1 MAILAL
7 ITGVPFLAY
16 NTTVLLKTTHG
27 MQLNIEVL
35 ENISHE
41 KKGVRRM
48 RRMNVASVY
57 PIEMSEVCL
66 HFSLLTLY

>member
-16 NTTVLLKTTHG
+16 NATALLETTCG

-41 KKGVRRM
+41 KKGVHSM
-48 RRMNVASVY
+48 RRMNVVSVY
-57 PIEMSEVCL
+57 PNETSEV
-66 HFSLLTLY
+66 

>member
-16 NTTVLLKTTHG
+16 NATALLETTCG
-27 MQLNIEVL
+27 MQLNIEVP

-41 KKGVRRM
+41 KKGVRSM
-48 RRMNVASVY
+48 RRMNMASVY
-57 PIEMSEVCL
+57 PNEMSEVCL
-66 HFSLLTLY
+66 HFSLLTLS

>member
-16 NTTVLLKTTHG
+16 NVTALLKTTRG
-27 MQLNIEVL
+27 MQLNIKVP

-41 KKGVRRM
+41 KKGVRSM
-48 RRMNVASVY
+48 HCMNVASVY
-57 PIEMSEVCL
+57 PNETSEVCL
-66 HFSLLTLY
+66 HFSLLTLS

>member
-16 NTTVLLKTTHG
+16 NATALLETTRG
-27 MQLNIEVL
+27 MQLNIEVP

-41 KKGVRRM
+41 KKGVCSM
-48 RRMNVASVY
+48 RRTNVASVY
-57 PIEMSEVCL
+57 PNETSEVCL
-66 HFSLLTLY
+66 HFSLPTLS

>member
-16 NTTVLLKTTHG
+16 NATALLETTRG
-27 MQLNIEVL
+27 MQLNIKVP

-41 KKGVRRM
+41 KKGVCGM
-48 RRMNVASVY
+48 CRMNVASVY
-57 PIEMSEVCL
+57 PNETSEVCL
-66 HFSLLTLY
+66 RFSLLTFS

>member
-16 NTTVLLKTTHG
+16 NATVLLETTRG
-27 MQLNIEVL
+27 MHLNIEVP

-41 KKGVRRM
+41 KKGVHSM
-48 RRMNVASVY
+48 HHTNVVSVY
-57 PIEMSEVCL
+57 PNEMSEVCL
-66 HFSLLTLY
+66 HFSLLTLS